1 VVPSGAT
8 AADTNASV
16 ENDLYYDARELGT
29 CNGENDPRDI
39 RIGFFLH
46 AFKVFGARSQWV
58 RGY

>member
-39 RIGFFLH
+39 RIGFLLH
-46 AFKVFGARSQWV
+46 AFKVFGAHS
-58 RGY
+58 